1 MHHHHTVAFKFIC
14 LLISQAYSSNTASW
28 WLRVYISLRI
38 HHNGTFL
45 STVMKFHFAMATS
58 RLKKK
63 EKKRFTFSQ
72 SVFTWV
78 SLSCLH
84 SISCSIHDSKSFAVA
99 LSSTIVIVGVLRV
112 SKITPLFIFLRKSDR
127 NMYKSTTISLL
138 RLLPSLFNV
147 RKTLWRS
154 TNLDTDEAHA

>member
-1 MHHHHTVAFKFIC
+1 MHHHHTVALSLYIC

-58 RLKKK
+58 WLKK

-99 LSSTIVIVGVLRV
+99 LSSTIVIVGVLWV

-127 NMYKSTTISLL
+127 NMYKSTTVSLL

-147 RKTLWRS
+147 RQTLWRS